1 LGEAL
6 IKIAMRT
13 LVILSTFILWAIGA
27 KAAELIFPS
36 TQTEVSI
43 QSEGYK
49 LFGTLQLPEAK
60 KELSILLLIAGSG
73 PTDRDGNQPNLNNNS
88 FKLLANELVGKGI
101 ASLRYDKRGIA
112 KSYYPGFSNAS
123 ILFDDYVNDA
133 SNWILYLKAQNK
145 YTKVYVAGLSEGSLI
160 GMLAAQKAGADGFI
174 SLNGPGR
181 PADEII
187 INQVSNPHTP
197 DEVVELVKSM
207 INKVKAGEKVEDV
220 PPYLMGLFNADIQ
233 PYLRSWFKYN
243 PATEIGKLKVP
254 VQIIQGKNDIQVQVE
269 DAEMLKKSQP
279 KAQLILVDE
288 MNHILKNAPADPQ
301 QNFAT
306 YSNPDLPLNDKLVNE
321 IVTFIQQ

>member
-1 LGEAL
+1 
-6 IKIAMRT
+6 MRT